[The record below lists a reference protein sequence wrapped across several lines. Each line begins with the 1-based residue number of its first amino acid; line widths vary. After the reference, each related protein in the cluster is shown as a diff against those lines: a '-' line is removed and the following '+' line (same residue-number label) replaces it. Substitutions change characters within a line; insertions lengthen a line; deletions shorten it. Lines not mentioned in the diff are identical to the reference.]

1 MNVASTFRMLAG
13 GLTASLLIGA
23 FGTSAAE
30 ARPTKP
36 GGVPGLAGVA
46 TWHSG
51 TTYDVAA
58 TWGSVAGATS
68 YRAVIVKGSTT
79 LASKNV
85 TGLSWDPTITS
96 GPGPVTLQVQAIV
109 NHRKGTPSKVT
120 VDLPDKVA
128 PTGAFS
134 TSKVDATK
142 VGTITQTALNDDSG
156 TAGITRTVDWG
167 DGTSAVNWASGTTI
181 DHAFAAIGR
190 YVPTVILSDVA
201 GNSVQYTLD
210 AIVLGDVTAPTG
222 SVAVSPSTAWTS
234 FTHVVATP
242 SALSDDV
249 SPQGMIRV
257 HVVWGDGT
265 TSDSTG
271 TAALDHVYA
280 AAGAYDV
287 ATTITDESGNPTDL
301 PSSSVT
307 VSDDTVGPKLT
318 LALPAKKHSVKAWK
332 TLRGKATDAPG
343 TGVKKVSLRAVEKR
357 GTAWYGYRPA
367 SKTWVKAATKARA
380 YRKGRAFSLTTDAQ
394 HRWAAS
400 LAGLRK
406 GTLCYK
412 VSATDRVGNVSATR
426 AHKASLTKP

>member
-1 MNVASTFRMLAG
+1 MFTRSFRMPVIAVTAALALG
-13 GLTASLLIGA
+13 VL
-23 FGTSAAE
+23 GTSAAE
-30 ARPTKP
+30 AKPSKP

-58 TWGSVAGATS
+58 TWGSVTGATS
-68 YRAVIVKGSTT
+68 YRAAIIRGTTT

-96 GPGPVTLQVQAIV
+96 GPGPVTLQVQAVV
-109 NHRKGTPSKVT
+109 NRRKGTPSKVT

-142 VGTITQTALNDDSG
+142 VGTITQTALDDDSG

-167 DGTSAVNWASGTTI
+167 DGTSAVTWASGASI
-181 DHAFAAIGR
+181 DHTYAAIGR
-190 YVPTVILSDVA
+190 YVPTVTLTDA
-201 GNSVQYTLD
+201 ADNSVEYTLD

-222 SVAVSPSTAWTS
+222 AVAVSPSTAWSS

-257 HVVWGDGT
+257 HVAWGDGT
-265 TSDSTG
+265 SSDSTG

-280 AAGAYDV
+280 AAGTYDV
-287 ATTITDESGNPTDL
+287 ATTITDEAGNPTDL
-301 PSSSVT
+301 ASSAVT
-307 VSDDTVGPKLT
+307 VSDDTVGPKVTLT
-318 LALPAKKHSVKAWK
+318 LPAKKHSVRAWK
-332 TLRGKATDAPG
+332 TLRGKATDAQ
-343 TGVKKVSLRAVEKR
+343 TGIKSVSLKAVEKR
-357 GTAWYGYRPA
+357 GAAWYGYNA
-367 SKTWVKAATKARA
+367 STKKWVKASSKAKAFSRSV
-380 YRKGRAFSLTTDAQ
+380 AFSLSTTAR
-394 HRWAAS
+394 HRWSAT

-406 GTLCYK
+406 GTLVYK
-412 VSATDRVGNVSATR
+412 VKAVDQVGNASGTVSHKVKLTR
-426 AHKASLTKP
+426 A